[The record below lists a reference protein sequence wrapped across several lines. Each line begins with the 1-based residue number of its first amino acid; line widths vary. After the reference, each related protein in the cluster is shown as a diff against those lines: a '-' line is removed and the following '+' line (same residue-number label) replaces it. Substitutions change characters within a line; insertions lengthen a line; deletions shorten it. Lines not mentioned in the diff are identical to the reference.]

1 MLPLRKPV
9 MLKAVLFDLDN
20 TLLDRDAAFRE
31 CVEAVV
37 TEPEARAELLRLD
50 SGGHGQR
57 EALLQAWKRYSGT
70 TLSLGRLGE
79 LIAERLRPDHGL
91 LATLRGLSEGARLG
105 VITNGGSEAQR
116 RKFQAAGLDQVIPLD
131 HLWVSA
137 EVGMAKP
144 DPGIFLLASSH
155 LKVTP
160 GECLFIGDHGP
171 HDLAGAVAAGMR
183 ARLVSSALNGERLA
197 ELMREERGG

>member
-1 MLPLRKPV
+1 
-9 MLKAVLFDLDN
+9 MLKVVLFDLDN
-20 TLLDRDAAFRE
+20 TLVDRDAAFRE
-31 CVEAVV
+31 CVEAAV

-50 SGGHGQR
+50 SGGHGDR
-57 EALLQAWKRYSGT
+57 EVLLHAWKRYSGR
-70 TLSLGRLGE
+70 TLSVGRLGE

-91 LATLRGLSEGARLG
+91 LASLLRLSADTRLG

-116 RKFQAAGLDQVIPLD
+116 RKFHAAGLEQVIPLD
-131 HLWVSA
+131 QVWISA

-144 DPGIFLLASSH
+144 DPAIFLLASSQ
-155 LKVTP
+155 LKVTLA
-160 GECLFIGDHGP
+160 ECLFIGDHEP

-197 ELMREERGG
+197 ELMKHERGE